1 MSQQVR
7 NYIKQISGMEYVDT
21 LDAERLV
28 VRQENQNDIVFEFWD
43 YEGKRGEM
51 AITVKVAV
59 VLSRSILLCMEGSL
73 GEIRVN
79 L

>member
-7 NYIKQISGMEYVDT
+7 TYIKQISGMEYVDT
-21 LDAERLV
+21 MDAEMLI

-51 AITVKVAV
+51 TITAKVAV
-59 VLSRSILLCMEGSL
+59 VLSRSILLCIEGSL

>member
-7 NYIKQISGMEYVDT
+7 TYIKQISGMECVDT
-21 LDAERLV
+21 SDAERLV
-28 VRQENQNDIVFEFWD
+28 IRQENQNNIAFEFWD

-51 AITVKVAV
+51 TIPSKVAV
-59 VLSRSILLCMEGSL
+59 VLSRSILLCLEGSL
-73 GEIRVN
+73 GEITVN